1 MSSDPSNINFAEF
14 RRIVCISQ
22 DMLQGATQNYSHLI
36 PIGPSQPVTDPA
48 RAAEKDGL
56 VQTLADAGGN
66 REAFIDVLDDHRVE
80 CENEGDYE
88 EVLSPHLFISHPQIL
103 CTPLHVRV
111 LTPSVSRPRP
121 RTCVSVSCAGTTIPV
136 RGMSCLTGAYTAATL
151 QSKQQKA
158 SRSSRACERM
168 LECREQSAGY

>member
-1 MSSDPSNINFAEF
+1 
-14 RRIVCISQ
+14 
-22 DMLQGATQNYSHLI
+22 MLQGATQNYSHLI

-88 EVLSPHLFISHPQIL
+88 EVLSPHLFIPHPQIL
-103 CTPLHVRV
+103 CTSARACVHTFCIQAKATYMRLCELRRDDDSRSRDELLNRCLH
-111 LTPSVSRPRP
+111 
-121 RTCVSVSCAGTTIPV
+121 SCNPAVT
-136 RGMSCLTGAYTAATL
+136 
-151 QSKQQKA
+151 QQKA
-158 SRSSRACERM
+158 SQSSRACERM
-168 LECREQSAGY
+168 LECREQSAGC